1 MNSDNDKTTYLQA
14 REGKPTEH
22 INKLM
27 EVLAPLA
34 TFKSYKQYRTIQLT
48 DKSVQ
53 LCLLLTE
60 GSASICRHKDGM
72 ILTNM
77 YAPAILG
84 IATFNMREDE
94 FFIRTET
101 NVMLGSLPVELAV
114 DSIRQNDLLLEL
126 INLQAYYI
134 RVLGEREFNLPGISI
149 YESICL
155 HLLQLMHEP
164 EGIRQNTSAYT
175 YIQERTNF
183 SRSRIMNILS
193 ALKQGGYIKI
203 ENGKLQHVGKL
214 PERF

>member
-1 MNSDNDKTTYLQA
+1 MNSDNDKTTYLQV

-27 EVLAPLA
+27 EILTPLT
-34 TFKSYKQYRTIQLT
+34 TFKSYKQYRTIQL
-48 DKSVQ
+48 DNNNESS
-53 LCLLLTE
+53 CILLIE
-60 GSASICRHKDGM
+60 GSVSVCRNKDGM
-72 ILTNM
+72 VLTNTH
-77 YAPAILG
+77 APTIIG
-84 IATFNMREDE
+84 IASLDIRQDNYFL
-94 FFIRTET
+94 RTET
-101 NVMLGSLPVELAV
+101 EIKAGILSAKTALDA
-114 DSIRQNDLLLEL
+114 IYQNDAIISLM
-126 INLQAYYI
+126 NLQAYFI
-134 RVLGEREFNLPGISI
+134 QTLMERENYLPGTTI

-155 HLLQLMHEP
+155 HLLQLMREP
-164 EGIRQNTSAYT
+164 EEIRQNTSAYT